1 MNILAARRA
10 AVARL
15 AAAGVPDGAQDVA
28 ILLAHVLG
36 ASRADL
42 ALLSPQTL
50 LSPAQITAFEA
61 AISARAARQPLSHIT
76 GQRLFWGR
84 SFVVTPDVLD
94 PRPETETLIAAALTH
109 PFASVLDL
117 GTGSGCILLSL
128 LAERADARGVG
139 VDISA
144 PALAV
149 AARNQARLG
158 GSAEWAQGSWF
169 DPVQGRFDLI
179 VSNPPYIA
187 ADEMAALSPEVQGW
201 EPHLALTPGGD
212 GLAPYRTISAAA
224 PEYLTAGG
232 RLLVEIGPSQGA
244 AVTALFKAAGFER
257 VEILLDLDGRDRVVL
272 GYLPNAV

>member
-1 MNILAARRA
+1 MIILAARRSG
-10 AVARL
+10 VERL
-15 AAAGVPDGAQDVA
+15 TAAGVPDAAQDVA
-28 ILLAHVLG
+28 MLLAHVLG
-36 ASRADL
+36 VSRADL
-42 ALLSPQTL
+42 ALMSPQTL
-50 LSPAQITAFEA
+50 LSCAQVAGFEV

-84 SFVVTPDVLD
+84 SFIVTPDVLD
-94 PRPETETLIAAALTH
+94 PRPETETLIAAALAH

-128 LAERADARGVG
+128 LADRTAARGLG

-158 GSAEWAQGSWF
+158 VSALWAQGSWF

-187 ADEMAALSPEVQGW
+187 VDEMAALSPEVQGW

-212 GLAPYRTISAAA
+212 GLAPYRIISATA
-224 PEYLTAGG
+224 PKHLTATG
-232 RLLVEIGPSQGA
+232 RLVVEIGPSQGA
-244 AVTALFKAAGFER
+244 AVAALFRAAGFKR
-257 VEILLDLDGRDRVVL
+257 VEILLDLDGRGRVVSGQL
-272 GYLPNAV
+272 GEVV